1 MKKIFLFCFTVGL
14 VACSGSGGGG
24 PKDVAVV
31 SGTVWLKAVG
41 EEAGDKVKIEAWLDA
56 DANGKIADSEKTSA
70 QTDDAGA
77 FSFEAPAG
85 SQPTV
90 LVFSRRD
97 YATQYKT
104 VKLQQNSHID
114 FQVILFESQEA
125 FCQGGVCTDSGSA
138 ISVTLPEADRGR
150 LRVFNPLVDALAFP
164 GEFRDSEGKMLISSV
179 FASVEMFDQDGN
191 QIKALPAG
199 RQARLEMRVP
209 RDTWNTIYDLE
220 PGDDRIQ
227 VPMYYFDE
235 VSGQWKRDGTG
246 WLAEVS
252 GEALSETQLPRLS
265 DGTFSGDVY
274 AVAEVSHFSYWN
286 VDWPEPDN
294 TSLSFM
300 VVDDQDRPVLGAFC
314 MVIGNNFAGN
324 SRPIPSGT
332 TSECVDLWRSEK
344 NGEDLNGNG
353 IAGEERW
360 AYVICVWNGKYY
372 RFPPFK
378 IPQEAASCPQAGL
391 DLQKLRL
398 DKNSEVPFELCTVRG
413 RILLN
418 GAPVQQAM
426 VTVEDPAVPDDAARA
441 LCGSSGCRSYALSGA
456 DGSFEVTN
464 AMVSGLGLT
473 SFFTRNENSLM
484 MIFKAEKRFE
494 RCPQETVDVHLSLDQ
509 CQTELPQIS
518 IEKATGSISWQPVI
532 KAGSLLIAGQNGEVK
547 WLVSS
552 ETGFLPPVTYGQVPS
567 GAVQFKP
574 ESGQPAAIASGDV
587 ITVIPSGG
595 YVTVAGYRCL
605 SYGHLMVP

>member
-1 MKKIFLFCFTVGL
+1 MKKVLVLCLTVGL

-24 PKDVAVV
+24 PKEVAVV

-41 EEAGDKVKIEAWLDA
+41 EQVGDKVKIEAWLDA
-56 DANGKIADSEKTSA
+56 DGNGKIAESEKTTA

-77 FSFEAPAG
+77 FSFQVPAG

-97 YATQYKT
+97 YATQYQT
-104 VKLQQNSHID
+104 VKLQPDSHIE
-114 FQVILFESQEA
+114 FQVVLFESREA

-179 FASVEMFDQDGN
+179 FASVEIFDQDGN

-209 RDTWNTIYDLE
+209 RDTWNTIYDLQ

-246 WLAEVS
+246 WLAAVN
-252 GEALSETQLPRLS
+252 GEALAEAQLPRLL
-265 DGTFSGDVY
+265 DGTLSGDIY

-294 TSLSFM
+294 TSLSFQ
-300 VVDDQDRPVLGAFC
+300 VVDEQDRPVLGAFC
-314 MVIGNNFAGN
+314 MVIGDNFAGN
-324 SRPIPSGT
+324 SRPLASGT
-332 TSECVDLWRSEK
+332 GSECIDLWRSEK
-344 NGEDLNGNG
+344 TGEDLNGNG
-353 IAGEERW
+353 IAGEERR

-372 RFPPFK
+372 RFPPFT
-378 IPQEAASCPQAGL
+378 IPQQAASCPQAGM

-398 DKNSEVPFELCTVRG
+398 DKDSEVPVELCTVRG
-413 RILLN
+413 RVLLN
-418 GAPVQQAM
+418 GVPVLQAM
-426 VTVEDPAVPDDAARA
+426 VSVEDPAVPDDAARA
-441 LCGSSGCRSYALSGA
+441 LCGSAGCRSTALSGA

-464 AMVSGLGLT
+464 AMASGLGLT
-473 SFFTRNENSLM
+473 SFTTRNENSLI
-484 MIFKAEKRFE
+484 MIFKAEKRFG
-494 RCPQETVDVHLSLDQ
+494 RCPQEPVDVHLSLDQ
-509 CQTELPQIS
+509 CQTDQPQIS
-518 IEKATGSISWQPVI
+518 ANKSTNSISWQPVI
-532 KAGSLLIAGQNGEVK
+532 KAGSLLAAGHSGEVK
-547 WLVSS
+547 WLVTS
-552 ETGFLPPVTYGQVPS
+552 ENGFLPPVTYGQVPS
-567 GAVQFKP
+567 GAMQFKP
-574 ESGQPAAIASGDV
+574 ESGQPATLASGDV
-587 ITVIPSGG
+587 ITVIPLGG
-595 YVTVAGYRCL
+595 YVSVGGYRCL
-605 SYGHLMVP
+605 SYGHLILP